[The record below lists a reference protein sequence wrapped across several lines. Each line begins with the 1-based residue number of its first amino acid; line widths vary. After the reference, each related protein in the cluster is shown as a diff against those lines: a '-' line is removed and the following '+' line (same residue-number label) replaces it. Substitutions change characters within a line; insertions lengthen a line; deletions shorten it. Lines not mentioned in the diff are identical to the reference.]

1 VKNSVGILK
10 LVLML
15 ALCGGGF
22 LLPGGAETVPVT
34 CGSLTN
40 QDFCL
45 TSWNTQLFNTNA
57 DKLAVDISDRGNSI
71 TFTFVQGAGPVATDL
86 QEIYFDANVW
96 TLAQMQSLTIT
107 GGGGTSAFVLQPT
120 SGNADGFGGNF
131 WDFRHNGVGEVDA
144 LTLTFTDGANFF
156 TGTSASDYVLHVQF
170 GSNCSGFVGSSF
182 PGTPSPTAPSGCGG
196 TTVPE
201 PSTVLLL
208 GSGVA
213 GVALWARRQGKP
225 RRAYPTI
232 LAGVEN

>member
-1 VKNSVGILK
+1 VKNLVGILK
-10 LVLML
+10 VVLMV

-22 LLPGGAETVPVT
+22 LLPGGAEAVPVT

-45 TSWNTQLFNTNA
+45 TSWNTQLFNTNG
-57 DKLAVDISDRGNSI
+57 DKLAVDISDSGNSI
-71 TFTFVQGAGPVATDL
+71 TFTLVQGTGAVATDL
-86 QEIYFDANVW
+86 QEIYFNANVW
-96 TLAQMQSLTIT
+96 TAAQMQSLTIT
-107 GGGGTSAFVLQPT
+107 GGGGTSAFVLQGN

-131 WDFRHNGVGEVDA
+131 WEFRHNGVGEVDA

-170 GSNCSGFVGSSF
+170 GSNCSGFVGSAF
-182 PGTPSPTAPSGCGG
+182 PGTPSTPAPSGCGG

-213 GVALWARRQGKP
+213 GVALWARRQDKA
-225 RRAYPTI
+225 RRA
-232 LAGVEN
+232 